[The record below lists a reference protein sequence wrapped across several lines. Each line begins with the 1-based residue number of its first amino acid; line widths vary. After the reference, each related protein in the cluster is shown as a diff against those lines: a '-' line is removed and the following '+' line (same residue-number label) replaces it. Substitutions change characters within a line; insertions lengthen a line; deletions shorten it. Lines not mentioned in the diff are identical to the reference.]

1 MAAFKRDDRN
11 WVHRRRKSL
20 YKTQKNC
27 YYCNSRLSLISNNAN
42 NMATVEHIY
51 PVYDI
56 RQPLIDKLDNT
67 VLACYACNRKRNTE
81 QLIEIGDKCQDTRL
95 HDGMLRILL
104 ERPILP
110 SFILSIMLL
119 LTLTVS
125 AQVQLY
131 QYKAEVTKVIDGDT
145 FISRVELGFDVMK
158 NVTIRLAKINAPE
171 MKGPDSIAASKAKDY
186 LTRKLL
192 GKTIYFSSKAYDKYH
207 RSIAI
212 VYLSAT
218 DTATVN
224 NDLVRKGF
232 AKYQSY

>member
-1 MAAFKRDDRN
+1 MK
-11 WVHRRRKSL
+11 
-20 YKTQKNC
+20 
-27 YYCNSRLSLISNNAN
+27 
-42 NMATVEHIY
+42 
-51 PVYDI
+51 
-56 RQPLIDKLDNT
+56 
-67 VLACYACNRKRNTE
+67 
-81 QLIEIGDKCQDTRL
+81 QL
-95 HDGMLRILL
+95 LL
-104 ERPILP
+104 PIL
-110 SFILSIMLL
+110 LL

-171 MKGPDSIAASKAKDY
+171 IKGPDSIAARKAKDY
-186 LTRKLL
+186 LTKKLL
-192 GKTIYFSSKAYDKYH
+192 GKTIYFNSKAYDKYH

-218 DTATVN
+218 DTATIN